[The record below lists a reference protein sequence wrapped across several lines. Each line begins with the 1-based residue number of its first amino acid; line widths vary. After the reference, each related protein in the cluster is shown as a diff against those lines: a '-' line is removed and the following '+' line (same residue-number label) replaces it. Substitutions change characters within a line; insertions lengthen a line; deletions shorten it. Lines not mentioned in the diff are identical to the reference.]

1 MEENVHVTILIYF
14 TIAKLYVR
22 MLKIILE
29 ILDLKLRYLNFFFR
43 FRGFNDL
50 IREKLTRF

>member
-29 ILDLKLRYLNFFFR
+29 ILDLKLRYLNFFL
-43 FRGFNDL
+43 DL
-50 IREKLTRF
+50 EDLTI

>member
-14 TIAKLYVR
+14 AIAKLYVR

-29 ILDLKLRYLNFFFR
+29 ILDFKLRYLNFFL
-43 FRGFNDL
+43 DL
-50 IREKLTRF
+50 EDLTI